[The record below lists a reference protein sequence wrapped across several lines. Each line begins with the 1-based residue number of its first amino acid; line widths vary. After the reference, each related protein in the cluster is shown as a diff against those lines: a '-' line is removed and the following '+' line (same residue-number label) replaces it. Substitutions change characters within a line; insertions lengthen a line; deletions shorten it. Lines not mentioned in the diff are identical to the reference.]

1 MPFPTHADSNGYP
14 LILNY
19 TIPIVMIDPPILPI
33 SHRATT
39 FLLTKVLSLYTLIY
53 MATLQKKTSRGHT
66 YWQIVESR
74 RVDGKPRPVVLMH
87 LGTAQ
92 GLLRRLQ
99 EDGTKPV
106 KAKIIQF
113 GALAALWNMAEQL
126 DIVGTIDRRVGK
138 RNQGLSCGQYILLAA
153 LNRAVA
159 ASSKAS
165 LYQWYRNTVLY
176 RLLPVSK
183 GSLASQRF

>member
-1 MPFPTHADSNGYP
+1 
-14 LILNY
+14 
-19 TIPIVMIDPPILPI
+19 MIGSPILPI

-39 FLLTKVLSLYTLIY
+39 FLLTKLLYLYTLIY

-74 RVDGKPRPVVLMH
+74 RVDGKPRPIVLMH

-106 KAKIIQF
+106 KAKI
-113 GALAALWNMAEQL
+113 GCTP
-126 DIVGTIDRRVGK
+126 DITLL
-138 RNQGLSCGQYILLAA
+138 NQENDG
-153 LNRAVA
+153 
-159 ASSKAS
+159 
-165 LYQWYRNTVLY
+165 
-176 RLLPVSK
+176 
-183 GSLASQRF
+183 